1 MPIVKT
7 TVRRSSAGSTLA
19 GLVVLALVL
28 IGVVKGMNAFGRW
41 SADSAI
47 KHHEDAVEA
56 KPGTDE
62 STVVLVGKEG
72 AGWVY
77 YKLGH
82 GQYADALR
90 KSGMGCRAY
99 EGGAPY
105 TFEKFK
111 TTDAIPFETFPGGTI
126 FVGLCDVNQ
135 YSDHFDLAQAQK

>member
-1 MPIVKT
+1 MPIVKS

-19 GLVVLALVL
+19 GLVVLALVVF
-28 IGVVKGMNAFGRW
+28 GVVKGLNAFSRW
-41 SADSAI
+41 STDASI

-62 STVVLVGKEG
+62 STVVLVDKEG
-72 AGWVY
+72 AGRVY

-90 KSGMGCRAY
+90 KSGIGCRAY

-105 TFEKFK
+105 TFEKLK
-111 TTDAIPFETFPGGTI
+111 TTDPIPFDKFPGGTM
-126 FVGLCDVNQ
+126 FVGECDVSK
-135 YSDHFDLAQAQK
+135 YFDHFDLAQAQK